1 MASVNSARRTL
12 VAAANPRP
20 GCSTKLRRCV
30 LADVLAR
37 AANKVRLSGIGR
49 IPTTR
54 TEQCQSLTAHLTT
67 PDSRRSMCAKRGLL
81 LRPSTVRCLPV
92 APAAQVEPAR
102 VGPLAPP
109 CPTDLSLRDR
119 HPALD
124 DPARP
129 SLPASRTPVNRSVRL
144 RRRALRPHIP
154 DEGACPRVPVIRVA
168 GVNSGH
174 LRPLL
179 AYIPRSAFAH
189 VSFLIVGRPSKLA
202 MPRSIPV
209 PGSPH
214 SRAAQRHDPATA
226 TSTGSNNSAVRSSTR
241 RPRHLPGVLAYRR
254 VQAS

>member
-1 MASVNSARRTL
+1 VPAVRIGLGLAHGLRQLGSQNPG
-12 VAAANPRP
+12 AAANPAP
-20 GCSTKLRRCV
+20 GSSTKLRRCV

-37 AANKVRLSGIGR
+37 AVNKVRLSGIRR

-67 PDSRRSMCAKRGLL
+67 PDSRRSMCATRGLL
-81 LRPSTVRCLPV
+81 LRPSTVQCLPV

-154 DEGACPRVPVIRVA
+154 DEGACPPRARNQGRRGQQRSPTSLTRPYPQVRIRA
-168 GVNSGH
+168 H
-174 LRPLL
+174 QLL
-179 AYIPRSAFAH
+179 
-189 VSFLIVGRPSKLA
+189 
-202 MPRSIPV
+202 
-209 PGSPH
+209 
-214 SRAAQRHDPATA
+214 D
-226 TSTGSNNSAVRSSTR
+226 R
-241 RPRHLPGVLAYRR
+241 RPTFQTGHAAFDSRPRLPPLKSSSEA
-254 VQAS
+254 